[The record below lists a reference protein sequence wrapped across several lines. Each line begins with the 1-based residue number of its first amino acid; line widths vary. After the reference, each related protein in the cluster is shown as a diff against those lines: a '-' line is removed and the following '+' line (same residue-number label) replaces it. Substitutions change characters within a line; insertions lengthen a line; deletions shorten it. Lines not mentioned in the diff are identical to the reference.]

1 MSLPSPDDDAPTP
14 GSRPSSLGL
23 PAAPPRPRRLIAVG
37 GGRGGVGKSLVAVNL
52 SVYLAQLG
60 RAVVVVDG
68 DAAGANLHALFGLP
82 RPAAPTRHAIE
93 AGAVKAVET
102 SVPGLELVSAV
113 FDGASASALR
123 PGRRS
128 HWSQLLARLEADY
141 VVVDLGSA
149 QAPWALDVFDG
160 ADVGLCVTTPE
171 PPAVEATYRFARA
184 LFARRLRRA
193 VAKERMQQR
202 LLDRALAELGPA
214 PAPPD
219 LLAAIGRLD
228 GPLAHAGA
236 YELRRSGAYLVVNG
250 TRVRSDV
257 DLGPAMQLLAE
268 RFFGF
273 DLQYIGHVEQDDA
286 VWLTV
291 RRRRPLLI
299 DSPTSKSARLL
310 ERIAR
315 RVAALTAS
323 RPDAR
328 PAAPPGPPPPPGEP
342 RRFTLYDA
350 LGVARGA
357 SDEEVRR
364 AHKRQRELYSP
375 GSLAAWSVLDDAAIE
390 RERAKLDEAH
400 DTLLDPNRRRAYDL
414 STFPDAAAPEAA
426 PRGIRPREV
435 SAEMALLQAEIAR
448 EIHAATE
455 FSGAFLRR
463 IRESQGIEL
472 ADVAARTKISLA
484 HLRAIEEE
492 SFADLPALVYARGF
506 VRELAK
512 ILKLDPAQ
520 VDRTYL
526 RRMRQGLAGLGRP
539 TE

>member
-1 MSLPSPDDDAPTP
+1 MTLPEDDDDIGA
-14 GSRPSSLGL
+14 GSLGL
-23 PAAPPRPRRLIAVG
+23 GSAPAPRQRRLIAVG
-37 GGRGGVGKSLVAVNL
+37 GGRGGAGKSLVAVNL

-60 RAVVVVDG
+60 RQVVVVDA

-82 RPAAPTRHAIE
+82 RPPPPTRQALE
-93 AGAVKAVET
+93 AGAVKTVET
-102 SVPGLELVSAV
+102 SVPGLELLSAL
-113 FDGASASALR
+113 FDAAAPSAALR

-128 HWSQLLARLEADY
+128 HWSQLLGRLEADY

-149 QAPWALDVFDG
+149 HAPWALDVFDA
-160 ADVGLCVTTPE
+160 ADVGLCVATPE
-171 PPAVEATYRFARA
+171 PPAVEATYRFTRA
-184 LFARRLRRA
+184 LFARRLRRM
-193 VAKERMQQR
+193 VAKERVQQR
-202 LLDRALAELGPA
+202 LLDRALADVGPA
-214 PAPPD
+214 PPPPA
-219 LLAAIGRLD
+219 LLAALGRLD

-236 YELRRSGAYLVVNG
+236 YELRRSGAYLIVNG

-268 RFFGF
+268 RFLGF
-273 DLQYIGHVEQDDA
+273 DLQYIGHVEHDDA

-315 RVAALTAS
+315 RVAALTAA

-328 PAAPPGPPPPPGEP
+328 PAHPPGPPPPPGEP
-342 RRFTLYDA
+342 RRYTLYDA
-350 LGVARGA
+350 LGVDRGA

-364 AHKRQRELYSP
+364 AFKRQRELFSP
-375 GSLAAWSVLDDAAIE
+375 GSLAAWSVLDEAALGA
-390 RERAKLDEAH
+390 ERAKLDEAH

-414 STFPDAAAPEAA
+414 STFPDALAPQA
-426 PRGIRPREV
+426 PARGARPREP

-463 IRESQGIEL
+463 IRESQGVEL
-472 ADVAARTKISLA
+472 TDVAARTKISLA

-492 SFADLPALVYARGF
+492 KFGDLPALVYARGF

-520 VDRTYL
+520 VDRTFL